1 MHSAIHGEKYKMEK
15 EKGENLTGNG
25 NTIIGN
31 IITILSVTLM
41 IFGLLYVSNLLDI
54 FTDHFTMVPY
64 CALILMLVLIL
75 VFLIF
80 PAKGGGPKEKLRW
93 YDIIF
98 IIMSIC
104 GAGYLA
110 FFPSR
115 WEPFLIRGTTTLLEV
130 VLCLMLVVAIIE
142 ATRRTVNL
150 SMALIASFFV
160 VHLIFGSH
168 FPGIFLTFDFR
179 LERIASIFYL
189 RAEGIFGAPVE
200 IAFTIVLVFMVFSAI
215 LQKSEAGRFILDVAF
230 ALTGRWRGGPA
241 KAAIIGSAALGTL
254 VGATAANIATTGSI
268 TIPLMKKTGY
278 SSDFAGGVECV
289 ASNGGQIMPPVMG
302 AVAFLIAEL
311 LSMPYWSV
319 CVAAFLPASLY
330 FLAIF
335 VQVHFEAVRLG
346 LGGLPSEELPSFWG
360 VLKQGWYY
368 MIPILLLIYMLAV
381 LHLPVQHCGLYASA
395 AAMLIVILDWQKK
408 KETRK
413 GPKDL
418 IIWFV
423 DFMETAARALLVP
436 AVACASAGIIIG
448 SLDSSGLGFRLSS
461 ILVDASGGSLFILL
475 LLTAIASF
483 ILGMGMTSIPCYLVL
498 VILVAP
504 ALTQL
509 GVVPIAAHLFVF
521 YFGLISF
528 LTPPVAI
535 AAYVACAISGGHPM
549 RTGFI
554 AMRLGVVKYII
565 PFLFIYNPALLFIGS
580 AGLIVLT
587 VITGI
592 LGVTILSIGMEGYF
606 IQRTTLI
613 ERILLIGGGFL
624 LIMPVYEYWGLIIVG
639 GVLSAIAS
647 LWHANSARKVSAI
660 V

>member
-1 MHSAIHGEKYKMEK
+1 MT
-15 EKGENLTGNG
+15 ENGNG
-25 NTIIGN
+25 ITGK
-31 IITILSVTLM
+31 IITILSVILM
-41 IFGLLYVSNLLDI
+41 VTGIMYVSNLLDF

-64 CALILMLVLIL
+64 CALILMLVLTL

-80 PAKGGGPKEKLRW
+80 PARKGGPKETLRW
-93 YDIIF
+93 YDFIF
-98 IIMSIC
+98 ITMSIC

-115 WEPFLIRGTTTLLEV
+115 WEPLLLRGTTTLLEV
-130 VLCLMLVVAIIE
+130 VLCFMLVVSIVE

-150 SMALIASFFV
+150 SMAIIASFFV

-168 FPGIFLTFDFR
+168 FPGIFLTFNFS
-179 LERIASIFYL
+179 LKRIASIFYL

-200 IAFTIVLVFMVFSAI
+200 IACTIVLVFMIFSAI
-215 LQKSEAGRFILDVAF
+215 LQESKAGQFILDAAF
-230 ALTGRWRGGPA
+230 GLTGRWRGGPA
-241 KAAIIGSAALGTL
+241 KAAIIGSASLGTM

-278 SSDFAGGVECV
+278 SRDFAGGVECV

-311 LSMPYWSV
+311 LSMQYWSV
-319 CVAAFLPASLY
+319 CVAAFLPAALY

-346 LGGLPSEELPSFWG
+346 LKGLPSSELPSLKN
-360 VLKQGWYY
+360 VLKKGWYY

-395 AAMLIVILDWQKK
+395 AAMLIVIIDWQRK

-413 GPKDL
+413 GPRQL
-418 IIWFV
+418 VMWFIQ
-423 DFMETAARALLVP
+423 FMETGARALLVP

-504 ALTQL
+504 ALAQL

-535 AAYVACAISGGHPM
+535 AAYVACGISGGHPM

-565 PFLFIYNPALLFIGS
+565 PFLFVYNPALLFIGP
-580 AGLIVLT
+580 AGIIVLT
-587 VITGI
+587 VIAAT
-592 LGVTILSIGMEGYF
+592 LGVFFLSIGIEGYF
-606 IQRTTLI
+606 IQKATLI

-624 LIMPVYEYWGLIIVG
+624 LLIPISEYRSLIILG
-639 GVLSAIAS
+639 IILSVIAT
-647 LWHANSARKVSAI
+647 LWHTRSARKVS
-660 V
+660 VTVL